1 MSYGLVLFDCD
12 GTTAVVQR
20 RQLQD
25 DATVGQRCH
34 LKAAGNHLC
43 EILQLAD
50 TKDAL
55 DQWERVWSTTSRSK
69 MIDQKRD
76 SGETSGFL
84 DQQNLP
90 PFVLL
95 DPVTVVTDSVV
106 PEHSG
111 KRKKSSPKQQIRK
124 RKNEKIPNPRPKKVT
139 PKPKAAST
147 PKATRKGAS
156 HPQDAST
163 PKEATILLGS
173 NGRQLN
179 VLSQTDVYNGPGAKP
194 NRAPVHV
201 ADLSQ
206 DQQELLASHINSQHC
221 HKATMTEPAMTFLT
235 AEEVAGYVCIN
246 YVGKKLDGFEKK
258 LDSFE
263 SVVRSVEKQLRR
275 LVACEVLEAVS
286 GDVTVPD
293 AFDVNDAPVS
303 ACDVND
309 NSVVSLSDAVC
320 HDVVSIGHDS
330 ICLSGGS
337 VVSNGVM
344 TVAGCETS
352 CRANPDASIAGSL
365 VGHDSL
371 YVAGGFAGYHSVSE
385 AGGFAGR
392 DGLSIGGGVIGTG
405 GFSVGGSVV
414 GRDGLSIGGGVVGT
428 GGFSVGGGVVGGDD
442 LSIGGGVVG
451 TGGLSVR
458 GGVVGRTELSAG
470 GAVVGRNGLSAE
482 GGVEGRDGLSIG
494 GGVVG
499 TGGLSVGGGVVGRT
513 GLSAGGAVVGRDG
526 LSIGGGVVGTGGF
539 SVGGDGVGRNG
550 LSSGDGVVGRN
561 GLSAGDGVVGRNGLS
576 AGGGVVDRNGLS
588 SGGGVVGRNGLSAG
602 GGVVGRNGLCAG
614 GGVVGR
620 NGLSAG
626 DGVVGRNGLSAGD
639 GVVGR
644 NGLSAGDGV
653 VGRNGLSAGGAVVG
667 RNGLSAGGGVVGRN
681 GLSAGGGVVGHD
693 GLAVGHVMEGQ
704 DVFYVGGGP
713 VGLDV
718 NSVGN
723 GDIRWG
729 VRSRSGF
736 SDLDVVNNGRLFDNV
751 SDLISPHVGYGER
764 DRELNSG
771 LIVYENSR
779 DDDMDDDLGGE
790 RVVSADRVP
799 LRSRFEQLPVVIR
812 SCIDMQ
818 SVSKNAPVMLHP
830 DILDSLIT
838 QHDGN
843 ISRFVWDLTKLL
855 YSNEEMIDSSFNGK
869 GTRKALSPRRKSLI
883 LNGAQQA
890 FPGVGKCTQYIA
902 TAINNGLKNKRTY
915 QRKN

>member
-1 MSYGLVLFDCD
+1 
-12 GTTAVVQR
+12 
-20 RQLQD
+20 
-25 DATVGQRCH
+25 
-34 LKAAGNHLC
+34 
-43 EILQLAD
+43 
-50 TKDAL
+50 
-55 DQWERVWSTTSRSK
+55 

-414 GRDGLSIGGGVVGT
+414 GRDGLSIGGGVVDTGVFSLVGGVVGGDGLSIGGGVVGTGGFSVGDGVVGRDGLSMKGGVVGT

-442 LSIGGGVVG
+442 
-451 TGGLSVR
+451 
-458 GGVVGRTELSAG
+458 
-470 GAVVGRNGLSAE
+470 
-482 GGVEGRDGLSIG
+482 LSIG

-539 SVGGDGVGRNG
+539 SVGGGGVGRNG

-576 AGGGVVDRNGLS
+576 AGGGVVGRNGLS
-588 SGGGVVGRNGLSAG
+588 AGGGVVGRNGLSAG
-602 GGVVGRNGLCAG
+602 GGVVGRNGLSSG

-620 NGLSAG
+620 NGLSSG
-626 DGVVGRNGLSAGD
+626 GGVVGRNGLSSGD
-639 GVVGR
+639 GVVSR
-644 NGLSAGDGV
+644 NGLSAGD
-653 VGRNGLSAGGAVVG
+653 
-667 RNGLSAGGGVVGRN
+667 GVVGRN

-751 SDLISPHVGYGER
+751 SDMISPHVGYGER

-771 LIVYENSR
+771 FIVYENSR
-779 DDDMDDDLGGE
+779 DDDMDDDLGGK

-812 SCIDMQ
+812 SYIDMQ

-915 QRKN
+915 QKKN